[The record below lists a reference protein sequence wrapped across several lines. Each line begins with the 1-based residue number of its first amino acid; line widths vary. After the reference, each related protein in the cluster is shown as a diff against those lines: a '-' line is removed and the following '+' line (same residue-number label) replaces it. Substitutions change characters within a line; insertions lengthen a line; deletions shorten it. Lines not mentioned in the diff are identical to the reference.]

1 MQPGFGVG
9 SDTDSQQSSKLQR
22 TDLVNNSLHK
32 EKQNGRVQSESHPS
46 AAFEQ
51 PFGKG
56 ETWDGGKA
64 LVLSERTS
72 TISPLPL
79 YNIKE
84 GPNGNAVSKP
94 LLFFPLKKN
103 SSFPSRPSRESNIQS
118 LSSDSKDVVSQR
130 QQKIA
135 NLATTSACEMPP
147 LSQTSSWAE
156 TADEDWLF
164 VQRPLKTHSKPKAEV
179 DRDAEEPMV
188 WAKAIYLPVVDI
200 YALPYVVPCW
210 DLITV
215 LNLPFGSGFFPFYFV
230 LMHCILWYDL
240 L

>member
-9 SDTDSQQSSKLQR
+9 SDTDSQRSSKLQW

-94 LLFFPLKKN
+94 LLIFPLKKN

-118 LSSDSKDVVSQR
+118 LSSDSKDGVSQR

-179 DRDAEEPMV
+179 ERDALPIAEEPMV

-200 YALPYVVPCW
+200 YALPYVVP
-210 DLITV
+210 
-215 LNLPFGSGFFPFYFV
+215 Y
-230 LMHCILWYDL
+230 
-240 L
+240 

>member
-1 MQPGFGVG
+1 M
-9 SDTDSQQSSKLQR
+9 
-22 TDLVNNSLHK
+22 
-32 EKQNGRVQSESHPS
+32 
-46 AAFEQ
+46 
-51 PFGKG
+51 
-56 ETWDGGKA
+56 
-64 LVLSERTS
+64 
-72 TISPLPL
+72 
-79 YNIKE
+79 
-84 GPNGNAVSKP
+84 
-94 LLFFPLKKN
+94 
-103 SSFPSRPSRESNIQS
+103 QS

-135 NLATTSACEMPP
+135 NLATTSACEMLP

-179 DRDAEEPMV
+179 DRDAEEPIV
-188 WAKAIYLPVVDI
+188 WAKAIYLPLVDI
-200 YALPYVVPCW
+200 YALPYVVPYW

-215 LNLPFGSGFFPFYFV
+215 LNLPFVSGFFPFYFV